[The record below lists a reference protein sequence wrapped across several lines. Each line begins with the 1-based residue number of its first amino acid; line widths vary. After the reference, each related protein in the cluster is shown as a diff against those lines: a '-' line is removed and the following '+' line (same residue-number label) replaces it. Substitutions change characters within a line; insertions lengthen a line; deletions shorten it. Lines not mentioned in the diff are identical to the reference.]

1 MGHSKLFYGDKSK
14 QFSLGGIP
22 VYAINNNYLVSILK
36 RVNKMASLNFAAWLL
51 NWLGFPLAGYA
62 IFITWATWKADV
74 IFVLSG
80 ILLVI
85 NIYYK
90 IKRNNRDLK
99 MKDLDIEERDK
110 EVHSK

>member
-1 MGHSKLFYGDKSK
+1 MGHSKLFHRSISE
-14 QFSLGGIP
+14 QFGFSGVP
-22 VYAINNNYLVSILK
+22 VYAINNHYLLSVLK
-36 RVNKMASLNFAAWLL
+36 RVNKMATMNFTMWLL
-51 NWLGFPLAGYA
+51 NWLGYPLAGYA
-62 IFITWATWKADV
+62 IFITWSSWKADV

-80 ILLVI
+80 ILLVV

-110 EVHSK
+110 EIHPK